1 MVSLCVKTG
10 TDFGVVGITKGS
22 DVMQPG
28 ESIAFAEVGTMARIV
43 DFDVPQAGLMNIRC
57 VGTNRFR
64 IHRCEQRKDGLW
76 VGDVETIADDQLMPL
91 QPDLQKPVEA
101 LGELIAVLKTQ
112 GISEQEMPVLPPYR
126 FDDCGWVANRWCEI
140 LPISMQQKQNLLE
153 LDSPL
158 VRLELVN
165 DMFMSTN

>member
-10 TDFGVVGITKGS
+10 ADFGVVGITKGS

-28 ESIAFAEVGTMARIV
+28 ENVAFAEVGTIARIV

-57 VGTNRFR
+57 VGTYRFR

-112 GISEQEMPVLPPYR
+112 GISEQEQGIFEIDQGNLDAVADVCFGPKADLRPYLRMCGRPPSNMY
-126 FDDCGWVANRWCEI
+126 VHHE
-140 LPISMQQKQNLLE
+140 
-153 LDSPL
+153 
-158 VRLELVN
+158 
-165 DMFMSTN
+165 